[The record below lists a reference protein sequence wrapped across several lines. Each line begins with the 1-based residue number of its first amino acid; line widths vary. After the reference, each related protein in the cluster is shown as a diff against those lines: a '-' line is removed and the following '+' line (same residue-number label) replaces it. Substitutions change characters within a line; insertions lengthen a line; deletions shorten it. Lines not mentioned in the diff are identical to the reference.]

1 MIKPSNGLLMFAS
14 HIVLV
19 SGALFLAGCGGTSYW
34 DTSLDPT
41 KLQGK
46 SHVWFEK
53 NWGKPS
59 SKVQRFFGG
68 ETWIYFRIAGEE
80 RPFSFF
86 DDGPNECQI
95 SLDFGKEGN
104 LEASGYFGC

>member
-1 MIKPSNGLLMFAS
+1 MIKLSNGLLMFAS

-68 ETWIYFRIAGEE
+68 ETWTYFRIAGEE

-86 DDGPNECQI
+86 NDGPNECQI
-95 SLDFGKEGN
+95 SLDFDKEGK
-104 LEASGYFGC
+104 LGDSDYSGC